1 MKDIFI
7 KRPILSIV
15 ISIVIVVLGLISISG
30 LPIQQ
35 YPDITPPMVAVSAD
49 YRGADALSVDE
60 SVATPIGQSI
70 MGVEDLLYLQT
81 TSSSDGSMNLQAIF
95 EIGSN
100 QDMSTILTQNKV
112 STVTSYLPTSVTQQG
127 VTTMKTMNGF
137 LMVYALYS
145 NGNYDN
151 VFLAN
156 YAMLNIKNDILKVN
170 GVGNVNILGA
180 GEYSMRV
187 WVDPHKMKDY
197 GISITEITEA
207 IEAQSGIF
215 PSGKLGA
222 EPSSSPQYFT
232 YTVLMPAQI
241 KTPEQYGDIILRT
254 DSKGGVL
261 RLKDLARVDFS
272 TVDYDMSSHFDGK
285 PAAIMVVYQSP
296 GSNAVD
302 VGSKVNATLA
312 RLSKKFP
319 DGMDYSIIV
328 NGVNPITSGIKE
340 ILYTLLFALFLV
352 ILVIYVFIQELRT
365 TLIPLITIPVSLIG
379 AFMLFP
385 LFGFSINII
394 SLLGIILAV
403 GLVVDDAIVV
413 VEAVQANLE
422 LGQTPMQATM
432 NAIKSVAAPV
442 ITTTIVLASV
452 FVPVSFIPGVT
463 GLMYQQFSITI
474 ALSVLISAFNALT
487 LTPALCAIILK
498 PKKKQETG
506 FFGAFNRW
514 FTRFLHRYDS
524 TLRKIEEHRKLAM
537 LSLVGITAI
546 VVILAIKIP
555 EGFLPE
561 EDQGYLM
568 AAISLPEA
576 ASLSRTDKVA
586 KKVEDIILSI
596 DDVEHCAIAG
606 GFNLLSNTSS
616 TSSATVFFTLKDYS
630 QRTMTSFEIA
640 DLVNERLY
648 LEVSEAM
655 AFAFG
660 PPSIPGLGASSG
672 LTLSV
677 QDLSGEGGERLA
689 SETFNFIDSL
699 KNSGYFSSV
708 TTQFNN
714 TIPQR
719 KLVIDN
725 KLETLKGVSLDEL
738 HTLINTYLGGAYI
751 NEFNRFGR
759 LYETYIQAESEFR
772 SSDLDLGN
780 FFIENDESEQIP
792 ISTFVTIVDTVGV
805 EFVNQFNLYPAIGL
819 NISLKKGVSS
829 TTGMEKVTSIAESMF
844 PEDITFAWSGASFL
858 QNRQKSSI
866 YVFLIALLF
875 VYLTLTALY
884 DSWVLPFSILLGIP
898 LALLGAF
905 SSIWLAGLFDPKYI
919 DNVFMQISLVM
930 LIGLSAKNA
939 ILIIE
944 YAQMEFFEKGKSLLD
959 AALSAAKLRIRPIL
973 MTAFAFIFGV
983 SPLIFAS
990 GVYSTAR
997 NVMGLTLVGGVL
1009 LATLLG
1015 LFIYPSLYVIAGKIA
1030 KFDAK
1035 RESLNSIKDTPLNNT
1050 NS

>member
-15 ISIVIVVLGLISISG
+15 VSIVIVVLGLISIVG

-35 YPDITPPMVAVSAD
+35 YPDITPPMVAVRAY

-70 MGVEDLLYLQT
+70 MGVEDLLYVQT
-81 TSSSDGSMNLQAIF
+81 TSSSDGYMNLQATF
-95 EIGSN
+95 EIGSD
-100 QDMSTILTQNKV
+100 QDLSTILTQNKV

-156 YAMLNIKNDILKVN
+156 YAMLNIKNDILKIN

-187 WVDPHKMKDY
+187 WIDPNKMKDY
-197 GISITEITEA
+197 GISVSDITEA

-222 EPSSSPQYFT
+222 EPSSTPQSFT
-232 YTVLMPAQI
+232 YTLLMPAQI
-241 KTPEQYGDIILRT
+241 DSPEQYENIILRAG
-254 DSKGGVL
+254 DVGGIL
-261 RLKDLARVDFS
+261 RLKDVARVDFS
-272 TVDYDMSSHFDGK
+272 VVDFDMSSHFDGK
-285 PAAIMVVYQSP
+285 PAAIIVVYQSP
-296 GSNAVD
+296 GSNAVS
-302 VGSKVNATLA
+302 VGSQVNETLA
-312 RLSKKFP
+312 QLSKKFP
-319 DGMDYSIIV
+319 DGVDYSVVV
-328 NGVNPITSGIKE
+328 NGVTPITSGIDE
-340 ILYTLLFALFLV
+340 ILYTLIFALFLV
-352 ILVIYVFIQELRT
+352 IIVIYIFIQELRT
-365 TLIPLITIPVSLIG
+365 TIIPLITIPVSLIG

-385 LFGFSINII
+385 IFGFSINII

-413 VEAVQANLE
+413 VEAVQSNLE
-422 LGQTPMQATM
+422 MGEPPMKATM

-442 ITTTIVLASV
+442 ITTTIVLVSV
-452 FVPVSFIPGVT
+452 FVPVSFISGIT

-487 LTPALCAIILK
+487 LTPALCAMILK

-506 FFGAFNRW
+506 FFGVFNRA
-514 FTRFLHRYDS
+514 FSRFMGSYDS
-524 TLRKIEEHRKLAM
+524 SLRVIEKRRKIAM
-537 LSLVGITAI
+537 FLLLGVTVL
-546 VVILAIKIP
+546 VVILAMKIP
-555 EGFLPE
+555 QGFLPE

-568 AAISLPEA
+568 AAVSLPEA

-586 KKVEDIILSI
+586 RKVQDIILSVEG
-596 DDVEHCAIAG
+596 VEHCAIAG
-606 GFNLLSNTSS
+606 GFNILSNTNS

-630 QRTMTSFEIA
+630 QRKLTSFQIA
-640 DLVNERLY
+640 NLVNERLY

-660 PPSIPGLGASSG
+660 PPSIPGLGSSSG
-672 LTLSV
+672 LTLYV
-677 QDLSGEGGERLA
+677 QDLSGEGGDFLA
-689 SETFNFIDSL
+689 GETFAFIDSL
-699 KNSGYFSSV
+699 RASGDFSSV

-714 TIPQR
+714 QIPQR
-719 KLVIDN
+719 LLKIDN
-725 KLETLKGVSLDEL
+725 DLAMMRGVSLEEL
-738 HTLINTYLGGAYI
+738 HTLINTYLGGAYV

-759 LYETYIQAESEFR
+759 LYDTYIQAESEFR
-772 SSDLDLGN
+772 SSELDLN
-780 FFIENDESEQIP
+780 SFFIENDESEMIP
-792 ISTFVTIVDTVGV
+792 VSTFASIVDTVGV
-805 EFVNQFNLYPAIGL
+805 EYVTQYNLYPAIGL
-819 NISLKKGVSS
+819 NISLKEGVSS
-829 TTGMEKVTSIAESMF
+829 TTGMNTIETIAENMF
-844 PEDITFAWSGASFL
+844 PEDITFSWSGTSY
-858 QNRQKSSI
+858 QQSQQKSSI

-884 DSWVLPFSILLGIP
+884 NSWVLPFSILLGIP
-898 LALLGAF
+898 LALFGAF
-905 SSIWLAGLFDPKYI
+905 SFIWFAGLYDPKYI

-944 YAQMEFFEKGKSLLD
+944 YAQMEFFERGKTLLD
-959 AALSAAKLRIRPIL
+959 AAISAAKLRIRPIL
-973 MTAFAFIFGV
+973 MTAFAFILGV

-1015 LFIYPSLYVIAGKIA
+1015 LFIYPSLYIIAGEIA
-1030 KFDAK
+1030 NFNKK
-1035 RESLNSIKDTPLNNT
+1035 REKLKKELNSESDQKE
-1050 NS
+1050 